1 MRASDV
7 PVATASPVSS
17 DSCDPG
23 VVPED
28 SYAAQL
34 DLVRRLGAAGAS
46 SLELRSAA
54 QRLKELKRATYDK
67 LPAGT
72 VGRRK
77 KRRAGFEVGV
87 EVLDERK
94 AWAKRDAP
102 AVVKYPPVDFPPTD
116 PDGFI
121 TAFDVPSE
129 CWTDETHTRDDTD
142 TNKDAKTFFDRYGF
156 VVFKDVLSRARC
168 SATRNEIFSQLEGI
182 EPWIDSGDKVTG
194 TEYKKFNRHDY
205 ATYDALS
212 SITYGLAPEPA
223 VFTPQI
229 VRNRVDANVARCL
242 SCVLRLPDFSAS
254 NLLVSQDRWCVFRP
268 TKAGTVTGATV
279 GSDASDPATVSST
292 TVSTGNITGASTGN
306 STGATRATGTADGA
320 GDTNTEDGAGDK
332 KRQPPNPILTA
343 DRPEWRTRG
352 NLHLDLNPWTFG
364 GLAGGNDEETKV
376 KNEKDDT
383 ESRDTRESKE
393 PEKQTTSESESVADA
408 LPFASLRDFSRE
420 TNCVSFSTGPHC
432 QGVLN
437 LLDNL
442 SDDGGLTVVPGFHRV
457 FDDWVDVLGGDEGK
471 KRYAETHDDWRLSRL
486 VVRNGGAGSFKFGDD
501 DVAIHAR
508 AVRVTAR
515 EGSFVLW

>member
-1 MRASDV
+1 M
-7 PVATASPVSS
+7 
-17 DSCDPG
+17 
-23 VVPED
+23 
-28 SYAAQL
+28 
-34 DLVRRLGAAGAS
+34 
-46 SLELRSAA
+46 
-54 QRLKELKRATYDK
+54 
-67 LPAGT
+67 
-72 VGRRK
+72 
-77 KRRAGFEVGV
+77 
-87 EVLDERK
+87 
-94 AWAKRDAP
+94 
-102 AVVKYPPVDFPPTD
+102 
-116 PDGFI
+116 
-121 TAFDVPSE
+121 
-129 CWTDETHTRDDTD
+129 
-142 TNKDAKTFFDRYGF
+142 
-156 VVFKDVLSRARC
+156 
-168 SATRNEIFSQLEGI
+168 
-182 EPWIDSGDKVTG
+182 
-194 TEYKKFNRHDY
+194 
-205 ATYDALS
+205 
-212 SITYGLAPEPA
+212 
-223 VFTPQI
+223 
-229 VRNRVDANVARCL
+229 
-242 SCVLRLPDFSAS
+242 
-254 NLLVSQDRWCVFRP
+254 FRP
-268 TKAGTVTGATV
+268 TKAGTVTGATL
-279 GSDASDPATVSST
+279 GSAASDPGTVSST

-306 STGATRATGTADGA
+306 STGATRATGTADGT

-343 DRPEWRTRG
+343 DRPEWRTRR

-457 FDDWVDVLGGDEGK
+457 FDDWVDALGGDEGK